1 MLKFNTHANWSI
13 DVWISNIE
21 KEGIT
26 LNLNVLLSIDFKE
39 TNIPDIILN
48 ASRPLGRT

>member
-1 MLKFNTHANWSI
+1 MFKFNTHASWTI
-13 DVWISNIE
+13 HVWIGNIE
-21 KEGIT
+21 NVGIT
-26 LNLNVLLSIDFKE
+26 LNLNALLSIDFKE

>member
-1 MLKFNTHANWSI
+1 MFKFNTHASWSI
-13 DVWISNIE
+13 DAWIANIE
-21 KEGIT
+21 KEDIT